1 MTTTE
6 KALVAT
12 FKDIGNVLNVLDVG
26 LALGS
31 QQEYSTAKSNYFYGK
46 AGKDV
51 EKQLAKID

>member
-31 QQEYSTAKSNYFYGK
+31 Q
-46 AGKDV
+46 
-51 EKQLAKID
+51 